1 MRKAVRAIVV
11 KDDQMLVMKRNKF
24 GHEYY
29 TLVGGGIDFG
39 EEPLQSLVREVREEA
54 SMEINNP
61 RLVYVEQPG
70 DPYGTQYIYLCDY
83 VGGEPKLAADSIE
96 AEISKAGQNL
106 YQTMWLPIKDL
117 VTKPFLS
124 ETLKQTLMG
133 AFKNGFPEQ
142 PIELHS
148 SAEVRYTDK
157 T

>member
-1 MRKAVRAIVV
+1 MH
-11 KDDQMLVMKRNKF
+11 RNKF

-39 EEPLQSLVREVREEA
+39 EEALQSLVREIREEA
-54 SMEINNP
+54 SMDIQNP
-61 RLVYVEQPG
+61 RLVFIEEPG

-83 VGGEPKLAADSIE
+83 VGGEPQLAADSIE
-96 AEISKAGQNL
+96 AAINKDGKNL

-117 VTKPFLS
+117 PDQPFLS
-124 ETLKQTLMG
+124 ETLKQALLSSLKDGWPKEPLM
-133 AFKNGFPEQ
+133 
-142 PIELHS
+142 LHS